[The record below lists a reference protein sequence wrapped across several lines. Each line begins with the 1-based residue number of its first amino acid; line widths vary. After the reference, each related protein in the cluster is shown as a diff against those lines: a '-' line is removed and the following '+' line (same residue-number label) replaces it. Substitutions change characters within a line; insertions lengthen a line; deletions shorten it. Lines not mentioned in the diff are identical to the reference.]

1 MRNMGQGPG
10 HHKAQELQVSAENSW
25 TQGSREETRAQPEEE
40 AGPRCSVPRRAG
52 CHPGRRWAVLQPQ
65 TEMRS
70 GGCSLGRIWD
80 LLWALLNARALWA
93 GLGCQNYEP
102 SWAEPW
108 ESPASSQGPKQ
119 GRRGPKQGLRKSLRG
134 LHPAASKHEK
144 PLLNVC
150 IYACMCVHR
159 CVSVCT
165 GVCVCACACM
175 HVLTLTDTT
184 GSSESHSRG
193 SGRGMHRPGAP
204 SSEAPPRADRVSWL
218 PPKAPPTSQA
228 RRPSSAQHA
237 PPCPPDE
244 AMGHNTTYTP
254 CTRSMHRS
262 RNTLTCWLMGTSA
275 HIHRETHTYSSSC
288 AQCSHPHV
296 STQELR
302 MHRSSTSTQTQ
313 PHLCTCT

>member
-1 MRNMGQGPG
+1 M
-10 HHKAQELQVSAENSW
+10 SAENSW

-165 GVCVCACACM
+165 GVCVCLCVHARA
-175 HVLTLTDTT
+175 HPHRHHRLLRVPQPRLRKGHAQAWSTQLRSTT
-184 GSSESHSRG
+184 QSRSRLLAPAQGSSHQ
-193 SGRGMHRPGAP
+193 PGTQT
-204 SSEAPPRADRVSWL
+204 L
-218 PPKAPPTSQA
+218 I
-228 RRPSSAQHA
+228 
-237 PPCPPDE
+237 
-244 AMGHNTTYTP
+244 
-254 CTRSMHRS
+254 CT
-262 RNTLTCWLMGTSA
+262 A
-275 HIHRETHTYSSSC
+275 
-288 AQCSHPHV
+288 
-296 STQELR
+296 
-302 MHRSSTSTQTQ
+302 RSSLPTG
-313 PHLCTCT
+313 